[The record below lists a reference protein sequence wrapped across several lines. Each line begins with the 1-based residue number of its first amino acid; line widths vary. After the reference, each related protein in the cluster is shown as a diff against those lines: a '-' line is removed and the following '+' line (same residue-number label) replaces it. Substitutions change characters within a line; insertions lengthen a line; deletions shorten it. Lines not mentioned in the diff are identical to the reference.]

1 MSMCSSLVR
10 LSGARLLSIVTSIIL
25 VAELMVAASNCHP
38 LIAAENPD
46 AIVLEKPDA
55 VVFEKSVRPIL
66 KEHCFHC
73 HGEEPELAGGL
84 DLRLVHLML
93 SGGDSGPAVE
103 VGEPSGSLL
112 YDRIVRQE
120 MPPGSKKLNEEESL
134 AIARWI
140 ELGATTARPE
150 PRDPVEAKFTEE
162 ELTHWAFQPPVKP
175 ALPADVTAIAVGEA
189 FQPIDRFVATRLSQA
204 GSTFAPPANRANL
217 LRRVK
222 FDLHG
227 LPPTKEELARF
238 LSDHHPDAYERMV
251 DRLLASPEYGIRWA
265 RHWLDVVGYAES
277 DGNLPKDQPRPHA
290 WHYRDYVINS
300 LNNDKPYD
308 QFLIEQLAGDELI
321 EGAPDGNNMRHVE
334 LMAATGL
341 LRMAPD
347 VTQTNNTLMDRNQ
360 AVADVL
366 NVIGTG
372 ILGVTGGMHSA
383 MTIATTR
390 YPFRTI
396 IACEQFLIRLF
407 RLRAGSVPWRGWS
420 T

>member
-1 MSMCSSLVR
+1 MSKCSLLVR
-10 LSGARLLSIVTSIIL
+10 LTDAPLLSIVTSIIV
-25 VAELMVAASNCHP
+25 VAELIVAASNCHT
-38 LIAAENPD
+38 LSAAEKPNAIVFEKPD
-46 AIVLEKPDA
+46 AIVFEKPDA
-55 VVFEKSVRPIL
+55 IVFEKHVRPIL

-103 VGEPSGSLL
+103 VGKPSESLL

-134 AIARWI
+134 TIARWI

-150 PRDPVEAKFTEE
+150 PRDPAEAKFTEE
-162 ELTHWAFQPPVKP
+162 ELAHWAFQPPVKP
-175 ALPADVTAIAVGEA
+175 ALPASVEAVAGGEA
-189 FQPIDRFVATRLSQA
+189 FQPIDSFVAIRLAQA
-204 GSTFAPPANRANL
+204 GSTFAPPADRANL

-227 LPPTKEELARF
+227 LPPTKEELAQF
-238 LSDHHPDAYERMV
+238 LSDHRLDAYERMV
-251 DRLLASPEYGIRWA
+251 DRLLASPQYGVRWA

-277 DGNLPKDQPRPHA
+277 DGNIPKDQPRPHA

-341 LRMAPD
+341 LRMPPD
-347 VTQTNNTLMDRNQ
+347 VTQTDNTLMDRNQ
-360 AVADVL
+360 AVAEVL

-372 ILGVTGGMHSA
+372 ILGVTVGCA
-383 MTIATTR
+383 
-390 YPFRTI
+390 
-396 IACEQFLIRLF
+396 
-407 RLRAGSVPWRGWS
+407 VPRPS
-420 T
+420 L